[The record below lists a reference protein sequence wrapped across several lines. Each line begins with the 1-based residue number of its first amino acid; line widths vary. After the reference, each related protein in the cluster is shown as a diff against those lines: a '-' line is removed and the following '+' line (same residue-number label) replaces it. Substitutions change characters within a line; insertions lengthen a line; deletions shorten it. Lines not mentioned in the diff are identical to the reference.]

1 MRLLSLKIGLLLIFV
16 CVRLSAQVT
25 VDVKVDSTDIL
36 IGEQVHLTTTV
47 SAGSGQKVEF
57 PAYASGVLTKGV
69 EVLERGDVDTV
80 FLNAGKRVQLRRSY
94 TLTAFDSALYYL
106 PPVEV
111 LVDGK
116 KYRSQNSIGL
126 KVGTVPVD
134 TVHLNNFSGP
144 HSVVEGIFEWNGY
157 LLGWSVL
164 LWVNLI
170 LLFFLLIRYSDRK
183 PVTRR
188 IVIQPK
194 TPPHQQ
200 AITEIE
206 KMKSDTPSTE
216 ETMKQRYMQ
225 LTDILRT
232 YIQERFGFN
241 AREMTSSE
249 IIGELLENSDP
260 SALRELRTL
269 LETADLVKFAKFT
282 TSLNEMDRSLMQAID
297 FVRTTKEEGPENSK
311 PVVKE
316 VVLDDLKQKRLRI
329 AMSIIV
335 FLLSLSLAVG
345 GGLVIKEI
353 YEVFL

>member
-1 MRLLSLKIGLLLIFV
+1 MRVLSLKIGFLLAFI
-16 CVRLSAQVT
+16 CIKLSAQVT

-36 IGEQVHLTTTV
+36 IGEQVHLTATV
-47 SAGSGQKVEF
+47 SAGSNQKVVF
-57 PAYASGVLTKGV
+57 PEYASGTLTKGV
-69 EVLERGDVDTV
+69 EVLERSDVDTV

-94 TLTAFDSALYYL
+94 TLTAFDSALYYF

-111 LVDGK
+111 MVDGK
-116 KYRSQNSIGL
+116 KYKSQNGIGL

-157 LLGWSVL
+157 LLGWSIL
-164 LWVNLI
+164 LWGNLI
-170 LLFFLLIRYSDRK
+170 LLFLLLVRHSNRK

-188 IVIQPK
+188 VMIRPK

-216 ETMKQRYMQ
+216 ENMKLCYMQ

-249 IIGELLENSDP
+249 IIEKLLGNSDP
-260 SALRELRTL
+260 SALRELRIL

-282 TSLNEMDRSLMQAID
+282 ASLNEIDRSLMQAID
-297 FVRTTKEEGPENSK
+297 FVRTTKREELETSK
-311 PVVKE
+311 PIVKE
-316 VVLDDLKQKRLRI
+316 VAFDDLKQKRLRM
-329 AMSIIV
+329 AMSILI
-335 FLLSLSLAVG
+335 FLLSLSLVVG
-345 GGLVIKEI
+345 GGMVIKEM